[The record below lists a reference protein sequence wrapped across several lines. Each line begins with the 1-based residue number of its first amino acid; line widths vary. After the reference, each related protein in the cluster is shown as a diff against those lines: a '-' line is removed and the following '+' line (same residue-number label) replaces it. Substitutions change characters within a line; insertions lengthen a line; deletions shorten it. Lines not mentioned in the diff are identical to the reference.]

1 MIISTQRQT
10 RRSVFSVLN
19 QLPKPLA
26 ELGADLTWRILARR
40 GGCLLLVLGIPS
52 AQLHGQFSYDH
63 TSFLNGFG
71 SDSTIWLKSYADLQT
86 TPSNYLGQRVVLRT
100 VNYPNVDSLKR
111 YSGQVSDITAYL
123 TRGGQHVLVGHSLG
137 SLVARGTYVD
147 NPGIRPDV
155 AAIVALTPP
164 HQGTPLADNFITL
177 RSFLR
182 DMQRRIDD
190 AKLAIAIEA
199 AVLTN
204 LLSVFFIARN
214 ATGLGPSLVA
224 FLLINTANIGI
235 NVSNLDQFGTPPAVA
250 DLSPGSSA
258 IAHLDSAY
266 DDGAIPR
273 ANIYATIPFRNA
285 ALRLYESSRDMDS
298 DFPHLVRL
306 RDDGQA
312 YFSACKWFGYVT
324 IVQWTLGRR
333 CAYARKTLAR
343 LDDRWVKYVNG
354 WDASGNP
361 RRVPFDGVVPNER
374 SVYPS
379 TNGLA
384 YQGVAQMI
392 NHLNVYKTRA
402 GLDQAVSGMLAVQMQ
417 SVGGS
422 SSVSGTIAG
431 PTTIRS
437 SVTCSWSVTGS
448 GGTPPYSYQW
458 VSPTDGSGQ
467 YYDYANSGSAFLLSV
482 VITDATAARTTVN
495 KEVSISSSAPLCA
508 S

>member
-1 MIISTQRQT
+1 MVISMQQQSRC
-10 RRSVFSVLN
+10 SPFSFSKRLRKS
-19 QLPKPLA
+19 PA
-26 ELGADLTWRILARR
+26 EVGADLVRRILPRLA
-40 GGCLLLVLGIPS
+40 GCLLLVFGIPPVP
-52 AQLHGQFSYDH
+52 LHGQLSYDH
-63 TSFLNGFG
+63 TSFLNGTG
-71 SDSTIWLKSYADLQT
+71 SDSTIWLTSYADLQT
-86 TPSNYLGQRVVLRT
+86 TPPGYLGQRVVLRT
-100 VNYPNVDSLKR
+100 PGYPNVDSLKR

-123 TRGGQHVLVGHSLG
+123 TGGGQHVLVGHSLG
-137 SLVARGTYVD
+137 SLVARGTYID
-147 NPGIRPDV
+147 NPAIRPDV
-155 AAIVALTPP
+155 AAIVALTAP

-190 AKLAIAIEA
+190 AKFAVAIEA
-199 AVLTN
+199 AILTN
-204 LLSVFFIARN
+204 VLSVIFIARN

-224 FLLINTANIGI
+224 FLVINTANIGI
-235 NVSNLDQFGTPPAVA
+235 NVSNLDQFGMPPAAA
-250 DLSPGSSA
+250 DQSPGSSA
-258 IAHLDSAY
+258 ITHLNSTY
-266 DDGAIPR
+266 NDGAIPR

-285 ALRLYESSRDMDS
+285 ALRLYESSRDMDA
-298 DFPHLVRL
+298 DFPNLVRW
-306 RDDGQA
+306 RDRGQSA
-312 YFSACKWFGYVT
+312 FSACKWFGYVT

-361 RRVPFDGVVPNER
+361 RRVPFDGIVPNER

-384 YQGVAQMI
+384 YQGVAQMT
-392 NHLNVYKTRA
+392 NHLNVYKTRV
-402 GLDQAVSGMLAVQMQ
+402 GLEQAVNGMLRVGMQ
-417 SVGGS
+417 SIGGT
-422 SSVSGTIAG
+422 SSVSGAIAG
-431 PTTIRS
+431 PTTIRPNVS
-437 SVTCSWSVTGS
+437 CSWSVTGS

-482 VITDATAARTTVN
+482 VVTDATSQSTTISRQI
-495 KEVSISSSAPLCA
+495 SISSSAALCA